1 MIAWAQGMIREVRW
15 LVTAGLELSQEIS
28 TNE

>member
-1 MIAWAQGMIREVRW
+1 MIAWSQGKSREVRW
-15 LVTAGLELSQEIS
+15 LIAVGVELSQEIS